1 MRWFAWTLML
11 VVAAS
16 VGCNKPVETIPVV
29 TPAGSS
35 SGTTADGDHA
45 GHDHD
50 HDAGDH
56 DHDASGEPS
65 AANGKAES
73 IRFVADQRIS
83 VPDMMCP
90 YSCWPKVQETLAAQ
104 PGVESVQ
111 LAEQPVGTPE
121 GEIKERVVELKLN
134 GDFDA
139 DAAIAALATSSY
151 KAELLQ

>member
-11 VVAAS
+11 AVAAS
-16 VGCNKPVETIPVV
+16 IGCNKPVETIPVV
-29 TPAGSS
+29 SPAAGSS

-45 GHDHD
+45 GHDH
-50 HDAGDH
+50 AEGEGH
-56 DHDASGEPS
+56 DHD
-65 AANGKAES
+65 AANGKAKS

-111 LAEQPVGTPE
+111 LAEQPAGTPE
-121 GEIKERVVELKLN
+121 GEIKDRVVELKLN

-139 DAAIAALATSSY
+139 DAAIAALATASY